1 MDPEERGAPA
11 PQGRTKRGAFEIEKE
26 GRVESGDPRWEPGT
40 NGGDIG
46 GMRMASF
53 VCERQMTAPW

>member
-1 MDPEERGAPA
+1 MDPKERGAPA
-11 PQGRTKRGAFEIEKE
+11 TQGRTKRGAFEIETE

-46 GMRMASF
+46 GMRMDSF
-53 VCERQMTAPW
+53 V